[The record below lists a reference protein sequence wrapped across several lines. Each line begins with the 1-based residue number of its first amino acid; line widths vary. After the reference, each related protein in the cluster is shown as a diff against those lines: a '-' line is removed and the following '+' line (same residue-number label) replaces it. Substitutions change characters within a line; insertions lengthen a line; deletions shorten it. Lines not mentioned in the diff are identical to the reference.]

1 VDHKTGEV
9 EDIAVSP
16 DGKVVAAETSET
28 PWPLGPLALW
38 PCPGTRAV
46 RRECGWTPRVFFGQE
61 GTSLLFFLHI
71 LCRRDGPPRHAK
83 LVGFPTEPP
92 MTEFLS
98 GISIVCFAASYAV
111 ALGCE
116 ASRLVFRS
124 GVRGIVMVGFAAAG
138 LFAHTLFLGWRA
150 VNDSTVP
157 LSSPFD
163 WYLLA
168 AWLLAAGYLWL
179 ALANPRTP
187 VGLFLLPV
195 VLALVGAAALASRQP
210 FLQSPASQ
218 AWARIHGSFNLVFSV
233 SVSLG
238 AVAGAMWL
246 IQAGRLARKQPPLVG
261 FRMPSLERLTAVTH
275 RALGIA
281 AWTAVA
287 GFVSGI
293 VLNAVKLPESV
304 PWSDP
309 VVLRMGLVVA
319 WLVMADG
326 VAIAMRRRPAGDR
339 VAAWLSVVSLAV
351 LAGSLALGLFA
362 PSRHGMPSAP
372 AAREEPH
379 AVEASP

>member
-1 VDHKTGEV
+1 
-9 EDIAVSP
+9 
-16 DGKVVAAETSET
+16 
-28 PWPLGPLALW
+28 
-38 PCPGTRAV
+38 
-46 RRECGWTPRVFFGQE
+46 
-61 GTSLLFFLHI
+61 
-71 LCRRDGPPRHAK
+71 
-83 LVGFPTEPP
+83 
-92 MTEFLS
+92 M
-98 GISIVCFAASYAV
+98 
-111 ALGCE
+111 
-116 ASRLVFRS
+116 
-124 GVRGIVMVGFAAAG
+124 
-138 LFAHTLFLGWRA
+138 
-150 VNDSTVP
+150 P